1 MNSNGMAIEIPFSRG
16 AQLDSRVDG
25 GLVCPSNAAYLE
37 PDRRVG
43 ESIYFR
49 SFILYYL
56 GGDDIVPFPCYQPNG
71 VLTIPSTAAATGMH
85 GYTAAFCQK
94 ACNFADDVNNIYE
107 YIGNRKKRYMIY

>member
-71 VLTIPSTAAATGMH
+71 VFNHSFNGGCDGDAWLHRRLLPKGL
-85 GYTAAFCQK
+85 
-94 ACNFADDVNNIYE
+94 
-107 YIGNRKKRYMIY
+107 